1 MLDLLVLVMADGLVV
16 SVPCFE
22 RLILDFPS
30 QGYTRDKSFL
40 ATVVDIVQELKQQ
53 NPAHV
58 R

>member
-40 ATVVDIVQELKQQ
+40 AVVDIVQELKQQ
-53 NPAHV
+53 NSAHV